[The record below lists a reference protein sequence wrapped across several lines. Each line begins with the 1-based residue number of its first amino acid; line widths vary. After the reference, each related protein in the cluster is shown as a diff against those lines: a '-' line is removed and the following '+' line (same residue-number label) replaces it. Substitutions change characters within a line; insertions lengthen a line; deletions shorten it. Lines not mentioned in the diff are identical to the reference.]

1 MKGEV
6 TKRRLAEFR
15 DSTMADVFP
24 LQTSS
29 LLMQSARVCSTAC
42 ISMHIHSAW
51 ISIAE
56 LFITRYPI
64 IYRIIISVNVPRNA
78 SRKRRPNLSKS
89 PRSNKNI
96 ISLPLLFLSFSLSP
110 SDGKL
115 SAVFNVALDAL
126 ISPPTRTSY
135 QGVRY
140 LKDGGSLRRG
150 DRSSLITF
158 AQRDPRKR
166 DEDSPF
172 DSGIRGTTEE
182 SSGPRNGERE
192 RERGG
197 EWVNGLCRPPTKDK

>member
-1 MKGEV
+1 
-6 TKRRLAEFR
+6 
-15 DSTMADVFP
+15 MADVFP

-64 IYRIIISVNVPRNA
+64 IYRIIISVNVPR
-78 SRKRRPNLSKS
+78 KRRPNLSKS

-96 ISLPLLFLSFSLSP
+96 ISLHPSFLSFFLSP
-110 SDGKL
+110 NDGRL
-115 SAVFNVALDAL
+115 SAVALDAL

-135 QGVRY
+135 HGVRY
-140 LKDGGSLRRG
+140 LKDGGSPRRG